1 MIKKLFNFLFI
12 GLLISTRSSAQP
24 VPPMREQRPNI
35 IVFLVDDMGWQDCS
49 VPFWSKVT
57 ELNKRYH
64 TPNMERLAS
73 EGIEQ
78 PVKVMVHK

>member
-1 MIKKLFNFLFI
+1 
-12 GLLISTRSSAQP
+12 
-24 VPPMREQRPNI
+24 MREQRPNI